1 MALSFASSALFA
13 LTLAA
18 CHVFP
23 GATLPFGMAKAVA
36 DVTGESQG
44 GYASDDSEIYGFSHM
59 HDSGTGGSPS
69 LGNFP
74 LFRINGTAFASP
86 GYFTVTL
93 NTSIKAETTVTN
105 HTALW
110 RFTFPAVPV
119 SQNGGN
125 VSAPLSPLI
134 LVDLRDLPSSRSYGQ
149 ISVHPETGRIT
160 GNGTFEPSFGIGTY
174 NLSFCADFSGA
185 NIRNTGVFKNNR
197 AGSQPKSLQ
206 VVPDNINTGSEI
218 LPAGAWVQF
227 DAPTSNRQIVARV
240 GMSFI
245 STEKACQNA
254 ESEIPDYD
262 FEAVHTAAEDA
273 WREKLEVVSIDPTGV
288 NQSLQKTFWSGLYRT
303 MISPQDYTG
312 ESYLWESDEPYYDSF
327 YCIWDSYRSIHP
339 LLTLLD
345 PFAQSRMIRSL
356 IDIYRNE

>member
-1 MALSFASSALFA
+1 MQLSVYFHPPP
-13 LTLAA
+13 
-18 CHVFP
+18 HVPAWRSKRSP
-23 GATLPFGMAKAVA
+23 G
-36 DVTGESQG
+36 
-44 GYASDDSEIYGFSHM
+44 
-59 HDSGTGGSPS
+59 
-69 LGNFP
+69 
-74 LFRINGTAFASP
+74 INGTAFASP

-206 VVPDNINTGSEI
+206 VVSR
-218 LPAGAWVQF
+218 
-227 DAPTSNRQIVARV
+227 PTPR
-240 GMSFI
+240 
-245 STEKACQNA
+245 T
-254 ESEIPDYD
+254 
-262 FEAVHTAAEDA
+262 T
-273 WREKLEVVSIDPTGV
+273 
-288 NQSLQKTFWSGLYRT
+288 QS
-303 MISPQDYTG
+303 
-312 ESYLWESDEPYYDSF
+312 
-327 YCIWDSYRSIHP
+327 
-339 LLTLLD
+339 
-345 PFAQSRMIRSL
+345 
-356 IDIYRNE
+356 